1 MSDGK
6 VTKDMKESI
15 MKIVKNIYAEP
26 IAKVAYG
33 EIMNIEKGVPRW
45 TIEDITDRIVP
56 LVKEIPMK
64 EMAIDSAVKLISRD
78 YQKEYM

>member
-1 MSDGK
+1 M
-6 VTKDMKESI
+6 KDSI

-33 EIMNIEKGVPRW
+33 EIMNIQKGVPRW